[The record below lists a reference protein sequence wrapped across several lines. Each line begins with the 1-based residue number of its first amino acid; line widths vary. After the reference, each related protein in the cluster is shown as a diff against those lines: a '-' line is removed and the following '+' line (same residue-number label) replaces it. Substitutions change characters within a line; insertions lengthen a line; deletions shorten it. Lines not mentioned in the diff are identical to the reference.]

1 MSRTLKRYPEGC
13 LRNPRGHKQAA
24 IRGERS
30 VPPHSW
36 EDIGHD
42 KQCWLPFKIATGMA
56 KALVEKEK
64 IIEHLMKKCKIRRGQ
79 AEMIAEL
86 TGRVRNRSPEGCLA
100 IAKEKVNRE

>member
-13 LRNPRGHKQAA
+13 LRNPKGHKQAT
-24 IRGERS
+24 IRGDRS

-56 KALVEKEK
+56 KALVEKEE
-64 IIEHLMKKCKIRRGQ
+64 IVEHLIKKFKVRRRQ
-79 AEMIAEL
+79 AEWIVEVA
-86 TGRVRNRSPEGCLA
+86 GSVRNRTPEGCLM